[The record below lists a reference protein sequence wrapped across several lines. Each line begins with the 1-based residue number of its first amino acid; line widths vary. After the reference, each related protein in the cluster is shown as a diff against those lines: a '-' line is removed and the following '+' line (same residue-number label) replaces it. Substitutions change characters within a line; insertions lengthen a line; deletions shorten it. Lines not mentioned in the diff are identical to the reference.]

1 MPSLRRSTHPVTT
14 FTATAPCTAALAVLM
29 TSMLATTSLRAQAA
43 GRQPVVGEGQRIS
56 ATLSPGIRVGN
67 QLWASG
73 QLGTSPSDTT
83 IAGQTTR
90 ALENTEKVFKAAG
103 TTLAAAATKCTVFL
117 TDVKDF
123 QGMNQAYTKFFP
135 SNPPA
140 RSTVVVAAL
149 VVPGAKVEIECQG
162 VIP

>member
-1 MPSLRRSTHPVTT
+1 MLTTRPSTLALLSI
-14 FTATAPCTAALAVLM
+14 TASLGLASAL
-29 TSMLATTSLRAQAA
+29 SAQASPE
-43 GRQPVVGEGQRIS
+43 RQVVVGEGQRVS

-67 QLWASG
+67 MLFASG
-73 QLGTSPSDTT
+73 QLGTSPNDTT

-90 ALENTEKVFKAAG
+90 ALENSEKVFKAAG
-103 TTLAAAATKCTVFL
+103 STLANAVKCTVFL

-149 VVPGAKVEIECQG
+149 VVPNAKVEIECQG
-162 VIP
+162 FIP